1 MRVAIIAVIFGLS
14 WLPVSVSAQGVDI
27 ESPYDAVPLANQAFE
42 EERYRDA
49 ADLYAIALA
58 DLPGSPELHFNQ
70 GNAYFKLGDLAQAT
84 AEYMRALE
92 TDSHPLAAR
101 IYYNLGNV
109 HYQRAIN
116 AMRTFRD
123 AVSPV
128 REAMQSYRDALA
140 LDPDL
145 VDAMYNLELADRL
158 FDELSKQRALRQL
171 NPQIRNQSTSAS
183 QGQFFNEEAGD
194 KPSESQ
200 DEQAEA
206 NSDVAGEQGKAAP
219 QGQPPDDQGT
229 QADPDGS
236 QRDMSA
242 EEAQEMVDLVRDK
255 ARAAETMRQQWRQ
268 ARMRDSAA
276 EKFW

>member
-1 MRVAIIAVIFGLS
+1 MRVAIALVAALVWMPS
-14 WLPVSVSAQGVDI
+14 AVSAQGVDI
-27 ESPYDAVPLANQAFE
+27 ESPYDAVPLANQAYE
-42 EERYRDA
+42 EEMYRDA

-58 DLPGSPELHFNQ
+58 DLPDAPELHFNQ
-70 GNAYFKLGDLAQAT
+70 GNTYFKLGDLAQAT

-92 TDSHPLAAR
+92 TESRPLAAQ

-109 HYQRAIN
+109 HYQRTIN

-123 AVSPV
+123 AVAPL

-158 FDELSKQRALRQL
+158 FDELSKQRVEPQA
-171 NPQIRNQSTSAS
+171 NPRIREQSTSAS
-183 QGQFFNEEAGD
+183 QAQLFNEEAGD
-194 KPSESQ
+194 KPTESQ
-200 DEQAEA
+200 DEEAEA
-206 NSDVAGEQGKAAP
+206 NADAAGEQGEAAS
-219 QGQPPDDQGT
+219 QGQPPDDQGA
-229 QADPDGS
+229 QADPDGA

-255 ARAAETMRQQWRQ
+255 ARAAEAMRQQWRQ

-276 EKFW
+276 EKPW

>member
-1 MRVAIIAVIFGLS
+1 MRIAISAIAALFC
-14 WLPVSVSAQGVDI
+14 LPPIVLAQGI
-27 ESPYDAVPLANQAFE
+27 EIDSPYDAVSHANQAFA

-58 DLPGSPELHFNQ
+58 DLPDAPELHFNQ
-70 GNAYFKLGDLAQAT
+70 GNTYFKLGDLAQAT

-92 TDSHPLAAR
+92 TESRPLAAQV
-101 IYYNLGNV
+101 YYNLGNV
-109 HYQRAIN
+109 HYRRAIY

-123 AVSPV
+123 AVAPI

-158 FDELSKQRALRQL
+158 FDELSKQRVEQQASPR
-171 NPQIRNQSTSAS
+171 IREQSTSAS

-194 KPSESQ
+194 KPTDSQ
-200 DEQAEA
+200 DEEAEA
-206 NSDVAGEQGKAAP
+206 NADSGGEQGESAP
-219 QGQPPDDQGT
+219 QGPPPDDQAA
-229 QADPDGS
+229 QADPDGE

-255 ARAAETMRQQWRQ
+255 AQAAEAMRQQWRQ
-268 ARMRDSAA
+268 ARMHDSAA
-276 EKFW
+276 EKPW